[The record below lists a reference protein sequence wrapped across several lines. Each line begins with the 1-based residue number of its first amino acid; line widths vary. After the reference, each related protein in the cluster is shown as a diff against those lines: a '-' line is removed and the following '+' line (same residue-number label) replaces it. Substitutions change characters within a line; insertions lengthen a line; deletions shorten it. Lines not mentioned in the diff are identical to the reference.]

1 MVASRSGTGGSS
13 LRRSGTPTIEV
24 VRLHR
29 HFGRLKAVNDISF
42 SAWPGQVIGF
52 IGPNG
57 AGKTT
62 TMRILATLET
72 PTSGD
77 ARICGDSVIDD
88 PDLVRRRMGF
98 MPDSFG
104 KYVNTNV
111 FEYLDFFA
119 RAYGYSGANRRDAL
133 ERVLTFTELDRLAEK
148 PIDTLSKGQSQR
160 LGLGRTLIH
169 DPDVL
174 ILDEPAAGLDPRARV
189 ELREL
194 IALLSS
200 QLNKTVLISSHILT
214 ELGEICDAACII
226 EAGRVLAWGTIEE
239 IQQQQREVQ
248 GRVTHRSL
256 MARVLDDGPRFE
268 IWLAEQPYVERP
280 VAAGPNRVA
289 FEFLGDEVAAAALL
303 AAALQSGFRL
313 VEFHGKTETLED
325 AFMAITRG
333 IMQ

>member
-1 MVASRSGTGGSS
+1 MDSTNAPTSG

-24 VRLHR
+24 LQLHR

-42 SAWPGQVIGF
+42 AAWPGQVIGF

-88 PDLVRRRMGF
+88 PDRVRRRMGF

-104 KYVNTNV
+104 KYTNTSV
-111 FEYLDFFA
+111 FEYLDFYA
-119 RAYGYSGANRRDAL
+119 RAYGYRGTGRRDAL
-133 ERVLTFTELDRLAEK
+133 DRVLTFTELDRLSSK
-148 PIDTLSKGQSQR
+148 PIETLSKGQSQR

-174 ILDEPAAGLDPRARV
+174 ILDEPAAGLDPRARI

-194 IALLSS
+194 IALLSL

-226 EAGRVLAWGTIEE
+226 EAGRVLAWGTIAE
-239 IQQQQREVQ
+239 IQNQQRQRQ
-248 GRVTHRSL
+248 GRLSMRAMVV
-256 MARVLDDGPRFE
+256 RVLDEASRFE
-268 IWLAEQPYVERP
+268 SWLAEQPYVERP
-280 VAAGPNRVA
+280 TGAGPQRIA
-289 FEFLGDEVAAAALL
+289 FEFTGDEPACAALL
-303 AAALQSGFRL
+303 FAAVQAGFRI
-313 VEFHGKTETLED
+313 VEYHGKSETLED

>member
-1 MVASRSGTGGSS
+1 MDENSVPGTGS
-13 LRRSGTPTIEV
+13 RRSGTPTIEV
-24 VRLHR
+24 QRLHR

-42 SAWPGQVIGF
+42 AAWPGQVIGF

-62 TMRILATLET
+62 TMRILATLDT

-88 PDLVRRRMGF
+88 PDRVRRRMGF

-104 KYVNTNV
+104 KYANTSV
-111 FEYLDFFA
+111 FEYLDFYA
-119 RAYGYSGANRRDAL
+119 RAYGYRGSGRRDAL
-133 ERVLTFTELDRLAEK
+133 ERVLTFTELDRLANK
-148 PIDTLSKGQSQR
+148 PIETLSKGQSQR

-226 EAGRVLAWGTIEE
+226 EAGKVLAWGTIAE
-239 IQQQQREVQ
+239 IQEQQRERQ
-248 GRVTHRSL
+248 GRLALRTMLV
-256 MARVLDDGPRFE
+256 RVLDDETRFE
-268 IWLAEQPYVERP
+268 SWLAEQPFVERP
-280 VAAGPNRVA
+280 ASAGPQRIA
-289 FEFLGDEVAAAALL
+289 FEFAGDEPACAALL
-303 AAALQSGFRL
+303 AAALQAGFRV
-313 VEFHGKTETLED
+313 VEYHGKTETLED